1 MQILS
6 NKFAA
11 NRVSLKQQRAE
22 LDAQARFLEGEAA
35 NNRELEARLGLAERE
50 VRVGGVGGGGRSRR
64 LGPVMLSNRVP
75 CTLKHTHCF
84 VHVCMPATA
93 TLYRAPAQNSSHV
106 VLRPGAVV
114 VTCCCQSHA

>member
-50 VRVGGVGGGGRSRR
+50 VSGGSRR
-64 LGPVMLSNRVP
+64 GTVGQEQAKS
-75 CTLKHTHCF
+75 
-84 VHVCMPATA
+84 A
-93 TLYRAPAQNSSHV
+93 
-106 VLRPGAVV
+106 
-114 VTCCCQSHA
+114 SHAEQQDALYS